1 MKIGVYIFGIKTYLK
16 RNIYMIELKKGSK
29 KLLNAWAFYDWANSV
44 YTLTI
49 ASSIFP
55 IFYSALFLSE
65 IKTVEAF
72 GTTFKSTALIT
83 FVTAFTFLV
92 VAVTSPILSGIADYV
107 GNKKNFLK
115 FFCYVGS
122 AGCVGLYWFS
132 LEQIHLSL
140 VFYFM
145 GLIGYWGSL
154 VFYNSYLPDI
164 AYPEQQDSISAKG
177 FSMGYLGSVL
187 LLIFNLM
194 MVMFPQFFGFDLSIA
209 ESIRETGTEAEIQL
223 ALGAAKD
230 AASFEAMK
238 ISFITVGIWWALF
251 SQYTFY
257 FLPKGTKSGHKVTR
271 AVVFNGL
278 KELREVWKQL
288 KQDLRLKRY
297 LYAFFVFSMAVQ
309 TIMLVAVY
317 FGEEEI
323 AWGGDSEKTMGLI
336 VSILVIQIVAILGAV
351 LTSKASAKFG
361 NIKTL
366 IGVNFVWMLLC
377 FYAYLMHTPL
387 EFYIAAGCV
396 GLVMGG
402 VQALGRSTYSKFLPE
417 TEDTTSYFSFY
428 DVAEKIGIVIG
439 MVIFATVDQITGT
452 MRNAILV
459 LVIFFVGGIVLL
471 FRVPKETKKT
481 ALED

>member
-1 MKIGVYIFGIKTYLK
+1 MAVLD
-16 RNIYMIELKKGSK
+16 KGSK

-55 IFYSALFLSE
+55 IFYSALFIKTTSE
-65 IKTVEAF
+65 IKTVWAF
-72 GTTFKSTALIT
+72 GFEFKSTALIT

-92 VAVTSPILSGIADYV
+92 VAFTSPILSGIADYV

-122 AGCVGLYWFS
+122 TGCIGLYWFDIS
-132 LEQIHLSL
+132 PERIHLSL
-140 VFYFM
+140 LFYFM

-164 AYPEQQDSISAKG
+164 AFPEQQDSISAKG
-177 FSMGYLGSVL
+177 FSLGYLGSVL
-187 LLIFNLM
+187 LLVLNLS
-194 MVMFPQFFGFDLSIA
+194 MVMFPSTFFIEA
-209 ESIRETGTEAEIQL
+209 TENDT
-223 ALGAAKD
+223 AAQV
-230 AASFEAMK
+230 AMK
-238 ISFITVGIWWALF
+238 ISFVTVGIWWALF
-251 SQYTFY
+251 SQYSFY
-257 FLPKGTKSGHKVTR
+257 WLPKGASSGHKVTK
-271 AVVFNGL
+271 AVIFNGF
-278 KELREVWKQL
+278 KELKLVWKDL
-288 KQDLRLKRY
+288 KQNFRLKRY

-323 AWGGDSEKTMGLI
+323 AWADEDGKTFGLI
-336 VSILVIQIVAILGAV
+336 GSILIIQLVAILGAF
-351 LTSKASAKFG
+351 LTSKASSVYG

-366 IGVNFVWMLLC
+366 IVVNFIWMALC
-377 FYAYLMHTPL
+377 FYAYFMITPVQ
-387 EFYIAAGCV
+387 FYIAACFV

-402 VQALGRSTYSKFLPE
+402 VQSLARSTYSKFLPE

-439 MVIFATVDQITGT
+439 MVVFAFIDQITGS
-452 MRNAILV
+452 MRNGILFLFV
-459 LVIFFVGGIVLL
+459 FFLAGIILL
-471 FRVPKETKKT
+471 YRVPKNNN
-481 ALED
+481 